1 MGQIFETPQ
10 WETEIYAVDPTTPV
24 LGGQPVFN
32 GKFPTAGYA
41 NAAIQQLANRTQF
54 LLQQQQ
60 ENGSDISSLVNTV
73 YGVNT
78 DLQDHKIGSFGHQLA
93 SDSKAGFMSAA
104 DKAKFDSLNDV
115 AYSGDYNDLIN
126 TPFLGYFT
134 PASDFEAR
142 CGNKYY
148 IKTNLTVTLG
158 DPSFYGWVDG
168 DYVVLN
174 KSPDAKAFI
183 TASGTSQI
191 MTPVGVDGV
200 VEYDVFDEIIIYFD
214 GTNWRI

>member
-60 ENGSDISSLVNTV
+60 DNSTDISELNNAVS
-73 YGVNT
+73 GVNT
-78 DLQDHKIGSFGHQLA
+78 DLQNHKQGSFGHQLA
-93 SDSKAGFMSAA
+93 SPSQAGFMSYR
-104 DKAKFDSLNDV
+104 DKERLDSIQEV
-115 AYSGDYNDLIN
+115 AFTSDYNDLN
-126 TPFLGYFT
+126 NLPFFGYFT
-134 PASDFEAR
+134 PSSEFEAR

-148 IKTNLTVTLG
+148 IKTSMSVSLG
-158 DPSFYGWVDG
+158 DPAFYGWGDG
-168 DYVVLN
+168 DFIVLN
-174 KSPDAKAFI
+174 KSPDVNVTIIA
-183 TASGTSQI
+183 TAGKTILTPSGTDNIVS
-191 MTPVGVDGV
+191 
-200 VEYDVFDEIIIYFD
+200 YDVFDEIIIYFD

>member
-1 MGQIFETPQ
+1 MGKIFETPQ
-10 WETEIYAVDPTTPV
+10 WETEVFAVDPTTPV

-60 ENGSDISSLVNTV
+60 ENGSDISSLENAVNSV
-73 YGVNT
+73 DT
-78 DLQDHKIGSFGHQLA
+78 DLQNHKQGSFGHQLA
-93 SDSKAGFMSAA
+93 SATQAGFMSYQ
-104 DKAKFDSLNDV
+104 DKAKFDSLVDV
-115 AYSGDYNDLIN
+115 AYSGDYNDLTN
-126 TPFLGYFT
+126 LPYFGYFM

-158 DPSFYGWVDG
+158 DPAFYGWVDG

-183 TASGTSQI
+183 TASGSPQI
-191 MTPVGVDGV
+191 MTMTYLMKSSFILMEQTGEFNG
-200 VEYDVFDEIIIYFD
+200 
-214 GTNWRI
+214 NLKA

>member
-60 ENGSDISSLVNTV
+60 DNSTDISELNNVVS
-73 YGVNT
+73 GVNT
-78 DLQDHKIGSFGHQLA
+78 DLQNHKQGSFGHQLA
-93 SDSKAGFMSAA
+93 SPSQAGFMSYQ
-104 DKAKFDSLNDV
+104 DKVRLDSIQEV
-115 AYSGDYNDLIN
+115 AFTSDYNDLN
-126 TPFLGYFT
+126 NLPFFGYFT

-158 DPSFYGWVDG
+158 DPAFFGWVDG

-183 TASGTSQI
+183 TATGTPQI
-191 MTPVGVDGV
+191 MTPVGIDGV
-200 VEYDVFDEIIIYFD
+200 VEYDVFDEIVIYFD